1 MLESRWLLLV
11 GAGTACLVCWLLL
24 FSDRRVYFTAGLGGA
39 CFGIAFLTAPT
50 VERMTE
56 TGSVV
61 AAPVGPVFQVIL
73 AVLAVLSLAVVGLR
87 RFGAWPP
94 DEPLPN
100 TD

>member
-11 GAGTACLVCWLLL
+11 AAATAALACWLLL
-24 FSDRRVYFTAGLGGA
+24 YSDRRVYFTAGLSGGLY
-39 CFGIAFLTAPT
+39 GIAFLTAPT

-56 TGSVV
+56 AGSVV
-61 AAPVGPVFQVIL
+61 EAPVGPVFQVLL
-73 AVLAVLSLAVVGLR
+73 AVLAVLSLTVVALR